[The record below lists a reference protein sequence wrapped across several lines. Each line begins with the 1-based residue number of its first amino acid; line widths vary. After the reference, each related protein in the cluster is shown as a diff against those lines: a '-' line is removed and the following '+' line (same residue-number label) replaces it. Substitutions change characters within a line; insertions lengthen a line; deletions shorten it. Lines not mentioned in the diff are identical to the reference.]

1 MQQQRKFSR
10 LPFQALTL
18 LQIEGSEEQVKTQL
32 IDISLK
38 GALIEAPKG
47 DLPANGAK
55 AVLEIHL
62 NDPNFI
68 IEMNCE
74 VVHATVV
81 HASAEDGMV
90 RLGLRCFSIDVE
102 SISHLRR
109 LLELNFGDPS
119 LLERELISL
128 G

>member
-18 LQIEGSEEQVKTQL
+18 LQIEGSEEQVETRL

-38 GALIEAPKG
+38 GALIEAPGG
-47 DLPANGAK
+47 DLPVNGAK
-55 AVLEIHL
+55 AGLEIHL
-62 NDPNFI
+62 GDSEFI

-74 VVHATVV
+74 VVYAT
-81 HASAEDGMV
+81 AKEGIV

-102 SISHLRR
+102 SIIHLRR